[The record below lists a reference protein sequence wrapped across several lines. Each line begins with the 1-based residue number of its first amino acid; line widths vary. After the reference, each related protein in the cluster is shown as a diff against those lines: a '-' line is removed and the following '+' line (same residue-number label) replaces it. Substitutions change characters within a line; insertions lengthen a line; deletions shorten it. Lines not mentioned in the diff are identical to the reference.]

1 MVYSDPKLAHFSLRG
16 RGVEELRALGAQFL
30 GRTDSEIDEMSKTDL
45 ISELSEAAAGN
56 KQLSREL
63 RKSSISIKPSF
74 YLMRFSDDPKIP
86 LTSARPKLSRYLQQ
100 HSHGLKNLQVQLTD
114 EPEADVIQVFLT
126 WHSSYNYWAPT
137 FAMEQIEQLEF
148 GFAVLDY
155 RVRKA
160 ILACHTI
167 KERDEIAK
175 LLAEGFSIRFS
186 SLVLTKPLLEQIGTF
201 DNVKRALYV
210 IAHTDAATPA
220 NITYADENLAARSLA
235 REEEDNPRSQR
246 LQSFYRIPIS
256 DPLLEEGVG
265 ATSDSGKLW
274 IPKEIPFDSILAYCT
289 ALLAKI
295 SGTLNRMTKKDEI
308 EAVLST
314 FKFDEMPDLASA
326 DPLAFRESLADLLR
340 LLIIMLSRKQGERPY
355 TVPFEIARY
364 GTPRFF
370 FHPRLRLVDPE
381 TREVGFWS
389 DALYQSP
396 QVALSGGAS
405 KPEIKSFPGNTFI
418 DTSDLHHPVTGAQV
432 EIKNVLETL
441 ELLPNEQFLKIARDA
456 VRRVSGQIPKLK
468 EVTNVAFRISG
479 NVIFLDVQRAFGDWT
494 SRPTL
499 INASDIAELQ
509 AVIRKH
515 VIPPKK
521 RPVIHAKLVQLGEK
535 CVHMSDENCKACVKD
550 SDKLCLRSLL
560 GRYLKHVE
568 ILAHKGIE
576 LCDLNCGG
584 TVGGKEH
591 RMWGFAKLPSGRGD
605 KGLTHR
611 NKPGA
616 VLLAQ
621 VLGQVDKASFRTV
634 LIISPSPVNQDF
646 QERAEVL
653 CSAFGKELCFLDA
666 DDLGRL
672 LIDFEE
678 QAPFDGLNVEEI
690 YKNSRTKKR
699 PKKAAPS

>member
-1 MVYSDPKLAHFSLRG
+1 
-16 RGVEELRALGAQFL
+16 
-30 GRTDSEIDEMSKTDL
+30 
-45 ISELSEAAAGN
+45 
-56 KQLSREL
+56 
-63 RKSSISIKPSF
+63 
-74 YLMRFSDDPKIP
+74 
-86 LTSARPKLSRYLQQ
+86 LQQ
-100 HSHGLKNLQVQLTD
+100 HSLGLKNLQVQLTD
-114 EPEADVIQVFLT
+114 EPQANVIQVFLT
-126 WHSSYNYWAPT
+126 WHTSYNYWAPT
-137 FAMEQIEQLEF
+137 FAMEQVEQLEF

-160 ILACHTI
+160 ILACHTV

-201 DNVKRALYV
+201 DNVKRALYA
-210 IAHTDAATPA
+210 IAQNDAATPA

-235 REEEDNPRSQR
+235 REEEENPRSQR
-246 LQSFYRIPIS
+246 LQSFYRIPIT

-274 IPKEIPFDSILAYCT
+274 IPKEIPFDSIRDYCT

-295 SGTLNRMTKKDEI
+295 SGTLDRMAKKDEI

-314 FKFDEMPDLASA
+314 FNFDEMPDLASA

-340 LLIIMLSRKQGERPY
+340 LLIVMLSRKQDERPY

-364 GTPRFF
+364 GAPRFF

-389 DALYQSP
+389 DTLYQSP

-405 KPEIKSFPGNTFI
+405 NPDIKSYPGNAPI
-418 DTSDLHHPVTGAQV
+418 DISDLRHPITDAQV
-432 EIKNVLETL
+432 AIENVFEAL

-456 VRRVSGQIPKLK
+456 VRRVSEHIPKLK
-468 EVTNVAFRISG
+468 GVTSVAFRISG
-479 NVIFLDVQRAFGDWT
+479 NVILLDVQRAFGDPT

-509 AVIRKH
+509 AIIRKH
-515 VIPPKK
+515 AVTPKK
-521 RPVIHAKLVQLGEK
+521 RPATHAKLVELGEK
-535 CVHMSDENCKACVKD
+535 CVHMSDVNCKACVKD
-550 SDKLCLRSLL
+550 KDKLCLRSLL
-560 GRYLKHVE
+560 GRYVKHVE

-576 LCDLNCGG
+576 LCDLSCRG

-605 KGLTHR
+605 KGLTLR

-621 VLGQVDKASFRTV
+621 VFGQIDKATFRTV
-634 LIISPSPVNQDF
+634 LIICPSPVNQDF

-653 CSAFGKELCFLDA
+653 CEFPASVRDA
-666 DDLGRL
+666 R
-672 LIDFEE
+672 
-678 QAPFDGLNVEEI
+678 
-690 YKNSRTKKR
+690 
-699 PKKAAPS
+699 

>member
-1 MVYSDPKLAHFSLRG
+1 MAYSDPKLAHFSLRG
-16 RGVEELRALGAQFL
+16 RGIEALRALGSQFL
-30 GRTDSEIDEMSKTDL
+30 RRADSEIAQMSKTDL
-45 ISELSEAAAGN
+45 ISELSEAAGGN
-56 KQLSREL
+56 KQLSKEL

-74 YLMRFSDDPKIP
+74 YLMRFSDDPKVL
-86 LTSARPKLSRYLQQ
+86 LTSARLKLNRYLQQ
-100 HSHGLKNLQVQLTD
+100 HSRGLKSLQVQLTD
-114 EPEADVIQVFLT
+114 EPQTDVVQVFLT

-160 ILACHTI
+160 IIACHTV
-167 KERDEIAK
+167 KERDEIVK

-210 IAHTDAATPA
+210 IAQNDASTPA
-220 NITYADENLAARSLA
+220 NIAYADENLAARSLA

-246 LQSFYRIPIS
+246 LQSFYRIPIT
-256 DPLLEEGVG
+256 DPLIEEGVG

-274 IPKEIPFDSILAYCT
+274 IPKGIPFDSILAYCT

-295 SGTLNRMTKKDEI
+295 SGTLDRMTKKDDI

-314 FKFDEMPDLASA
+314 FNFDEMPDLATA
-326 DPLAFRESLADLLR
+326 DPLTFRESLADLLR
-340 LLIIMLSRKQGERPY
+340 QLIIMLSRKQGERPY

-364 GTPRFF
+364 GAPRFF
-370 FHPRLRLVDPE
+370 FYPRLRLVDPE

-389 DALYQSP
+389 DKLYQSP
-396 QVALSGGAS
+396 QVALSGGPS
-405 KPEIKSFPGNTFI
+405 NPVIKSYPGHTFI
-418 DTSDLHHPVTGAQV
+418 DTNDLRHPITDAQ
-432 EIKNVLETL
+432 ISIDNVLETL
-441 ELLPNEQFLKIARDA
+441 ELLPNEQLLKIARAA
-456 VRRVSGQIPKLK
+456 VQRVSEQLPNLK
-468 EVTNVAFRISG
+468 EVTNIAFRISG
-479 NVIFLDVQRAFGDWT
+479 NVILLDVNRAFGGLT
-494 SRPTL
+494 SGATL

-509 AVIRKH
+509 AIVRKH
-515 VIPPKK
+515 VVTAKK
-521 RPVIHAKLVQLGEK
+521 RPAVHAKLVELGEK
-535 CVHMSDENCKACVKD
+535 CVHMSDEHCKACVKD
-550 SDKLCLRSLL
+550 KDKLCLRSLL
-560 GRYLKHVE
+560 GRYLRHVD

-576 LCDLNCGG
+576 LCDLSCRG

-591 RMWGFAKLPSGRGD
+591 RMWGFAKLPSGRGE
-605 KGLTHR
+605 KGLTLR

-621 VLGQVDKASFRTV
+621 VFGQIDKTTFRTV

-666 DDLGRL
+666 EALGCL
-672 LIDFEE
+672 LLEFEE

-690 YKNSRTKKR
+690 YRNSRTRTRSKKVVG
-699 PKKAAPS
+699 S